1 MIGEFE
7 RGQTV
12 ALTVR
17 LGSAVY
23 DYIRQLGDRL
33 KENSYTGPLLVMQ
46 AYGGLLNADA
56 ATGKPVGMIES
67 VRWLDWSAAEGS
79 ARSWVTAT

>member
-1 MIGEFE
+1 MVRRAYPDVFVATSHDVAPVIGEFE

-56 ATGKPVGMIES
+56 ATGKPVG
-67 VRWLDWSAAEGS
+67 
-79 ARSWVTAT
+79 